1 MKQNRNPLIYRLLF
15 YAIFAGDALF
25 SPFYALY
32 FVSAGMNDW
41 QQSILLASVP
51 FSLFFG
57 DFIFSFFATS
67 FKKDVWLFRSAAV
80 IEVILFVVF
89 GFAKTF
95 PFLLAMTILT
105 SFFNSA
111 LFQVMDGTA
120 AIAAKASGK
129 RYQSIRVYG
138 SIAYAGS
145 LLLGYFIVGRI
156 DYSWLFDIASLFFII
171 GLAVSFLITPVEEA
185 IPPHEIDENG
195 NHVEVPLIKNKRFM
209 MYLVF
214 NALFFGA
221 SNTLGSILT
230 LYLKGLGLADNEYS
244 FWYGARVVFEIISM
258 ILLPSMMKVLKKDKN
273 GLIVG
278 TSLLLV
284 SNVLSMLIT
293 DKFGLVA
300 SVFLIRGFANAFV
313 IVRNVTY
320 LQHVVGDKKVAR
332 ALTLCAGFANAV
344 NGIGNLFSSAIYQAW
359 SFQGLFLILFI
370 VQVIAFVLLIMIKDE
385 KPKMVIAPSVESAGK

>member
-1 MKQNRNPLIYRLLF
+1 MKENRNPLIYRLLF

-32 FVSAGMNDW
+32 FVSAGMNEW
-41 QQSILLASVP
+41 QQSVLLASVP
-51 FSLFFG
+51 FALFLG

-67 FKKDVWLFRSAAV
+67 FKKDLRLFRAAAV
-80 IEVILFVVF
+80 IEIILFIIF
-89 GFAKTF
+89 GFARTF
-95 PFLLAMTILT
+95 PFLLVMTVVT

-145 LLLGYFIVGRI
+145 LFLGFFIVGKI
-156 DYSWLFDIASLFFII
+156 DYSWLFDIASLFFSI
-171 GLAVSFLITPVEEA
+171 GLAISFLITPVDET

-195 NHVEVPLIKNKRFM
+195 NHVELPLIKNKRFIL
-209 MYLVF
+209 YLLF
-214 NALFFGA
+214 YALFFGA
-221 SNTLGSILT
+221 SNTLGSMLT
-230 LYLKGLGLADNEYS
+230 LYLKGMGLADNEYS

-258 ILLPSMMKVLKKDKN
+258 ILLPYMMKLLKKDKN

-278 TSLLLV
+278 SVLYLF
-284 SNVLSMLIT
+284 SNVLSIFIT
-293 DKFGLVA
+293 DKIGLVA
-300 SVFLIRGFANAFV
+300 SVFLIRGFANAFA

-320 LQHVVGDKKVAR
+320 VQHLVGDKKVAR

-344 NGIGNLFSSAIYQAW
+344 NGIGNLLSSTIYQAW
-359 SFQGLFLILFI
+359 SFQGLFFIMLVIQIGGFVIL
-370 VQVIAFVLLIMIKDE
+370 LTIKDL
-385 KPKMVIAPSVESAGK
+385 KPNVVTAPSPGTISK